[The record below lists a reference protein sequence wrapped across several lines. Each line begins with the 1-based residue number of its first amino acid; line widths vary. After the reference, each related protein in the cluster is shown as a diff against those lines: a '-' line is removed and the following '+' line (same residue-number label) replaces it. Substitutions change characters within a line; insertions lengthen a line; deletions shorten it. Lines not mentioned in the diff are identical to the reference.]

1 MRTRTIGRY
10 KLKPHAA
17 MELRAYGVHITHRD
31 TGTQWLLEADVDSM
45 AACEAAIDRL
55 TIPDIEQMTASI
67 KPLQFPEE

>member
-31 TGTQWLLEADVDSM
+31 TGTQWLSEADVDSM

-55 TIPDIEQMTASI
+55 TIADVEQLTASI